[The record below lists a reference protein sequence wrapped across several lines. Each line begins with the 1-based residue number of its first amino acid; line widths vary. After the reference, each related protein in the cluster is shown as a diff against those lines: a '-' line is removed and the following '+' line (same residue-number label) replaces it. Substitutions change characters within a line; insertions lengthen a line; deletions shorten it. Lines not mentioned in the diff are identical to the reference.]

1 MGLCLDKLY
10 ANPVDTGFFK
20 YNVDIDI
27 KLKDIYGNV
36 YELEQVKF
44 KLKPAVTS

>member
-10 ANPVDTGFFK
+10 ANSLADTGFFK
-20 YNVDIDI
+20 YAVDIDI

-36 YELEQVKF
+36 YELE
-44 KLKPAVTS
+44 